1 MNFSFKKVIRLL
13 LALVLLFETTYAW
26 EWSDFI
32 GSHLPSP
39 VVATLSLEEV
49 SDLRARDIKRR
60 LARNHGYSAEEL
72 ARILDKKELIHAL
85 AFEEEKIRLKYED
98 EVKRVLLKRGIITAI
113 LLVLVIVCWPLLQH
127 AYEVASVNFVV
138 YTDRKRHEAHRCWE
152 LKSYAG
158 MVGCTIMFVLD
169 LMQAWLTAS
178 ILLSWVMRSRY
189 FFPTPSLPI
198 KPGQLMGGEI
208 ARSPM
213 ANYGLNV
220 GPMAVS
226 WGMRFVYGR
235 IESWTGRAL
244 SRAHQTQRRAAR
256 DNESEQERAARKAR
270 KQARREERE
279 RQAAMR
285 VPTSTLPPDWM
296 QPNNNDSDERGEG
309 PAPFSTVHN
318 DHTVGSEDKQ
328 YPLPSS
334 KEHEEFLEQLDCHVS
349 EFDELD

>member
-1 MNFSFKKVIRLL
+1 MNLSIKNVIRLL
-13 LALVLLFETTYAW
+13 LALVLTCQISYAW
-26 EWSDFI
+26 EWSDFV
-32 GSHLPSP
+32 GSHMPST
-39 VVATLSLEEV
+39 VVATLSLEQV
-49 SDLRARDIKRR
+49 SDMRARDIKRR

-113 LLVLVIVCWPLLQH
+113 ILVLVIICWPLLQH

-138 YTDRKRHEAHRCWE
+138 YTDRKRHEVHRCWE

-158 MVGCTIMFVLD
+158 MVGCMIMFVLD

-178 ILLSWVMRSRY
+178 ILLSWVMRSKY
-189 FFPTPSLPI
+189 FFPTPSLPLR
-198 KPGQLMGGEI
+198 PGQLMGGEI

-220 GPMAVS
+220 GPMVVS

-235 IESWTGRAL
+235 IESWTGREL

-256 DNESEQERAARKAR
+256 ENESEQERAARKAR

-279 RQAAMR
+279 RQATMH
-285 VPTSTLPPDWM
+285 VPNSKLPPDWM
-296 QPNNNDSDERGEG
+296 QPNNTDLDKQGDG
-309 PAPFSTVHN
+309 PVPFSTAHN
-318 DHTVGSEDKQ
+318 DQTIGSEDKM
-328 YPLPSS
+328 YPLPNS
-334 KEHEEFLEQLDCHVS
+334 KEHEEFLEQLDCHIS